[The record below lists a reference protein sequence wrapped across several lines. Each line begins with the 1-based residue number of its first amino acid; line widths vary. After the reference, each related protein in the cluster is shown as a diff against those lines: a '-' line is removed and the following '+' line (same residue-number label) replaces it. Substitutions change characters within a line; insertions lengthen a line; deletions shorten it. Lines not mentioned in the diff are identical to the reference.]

1 MLKNT
6 NGSATVH
13 LSRKL
18 LVLAFALALGAAPT
32 VNAQAKTPA
41 PVSQDSTTHAL
52 TKPPITF
59 DVISIRKSNA
69 VFPSGDRYTADGY
82 VMRGYR
88 VAWLI
93 AWAYGFS
100 DYDRMPGLPRWCFFD
115 KFDIQAKVDEAD
127 VDKWNKLDKQSKSLA
142 LQALLASRFNLK
154 AHFETKQGHIYEL
167 VVAKGGP
174 KFKAA
179 DPKDIISSG
188 IMASVGRSMTL
199 DNFAI
204 LLTGIGVSR
213 PIVNKTGL
221 TGLFNLSFRPMPDDD
236 SSDPTAPITEDLILR
251 DIREQLGLDLKP
263 AEGPVSFL
271 VVDHIEQP
279 TAN

>member
-1 MLKNT
+1 
-6 NGSATVH
+6 
-13 LSRKL
+13 
-18 LVLAFALALGAAPT
+18 
-32 VNAQAKTPA
+32 
-41 PVSQDSTTHAL
+41 
-52 TKPPITF
+52 
-59 DVISIRKSNA
+59 
-69 VFPSGDRYTADGY
+69 
-82 VMRGYR
+82 
-88 VAWLI
+88 
-93 AWAYGFS
+93 
-100 DYDRMPGLPRWCFFD
+100 MPGLPRWCFFD

>member
-1 MLKNT
+1 MRNNT
-6 NGSATVH
+6 TGSATAH

-32 VNAQAKTPA
+32 VNAQAKSPA
-41 PVSQDSTTHAL
+41 PVSQNSTTQAS
-52 TKPPITF
+52 TEAPVTF
-59 DVISIRKSNA
+59 DVISIRKSKA
-69 VFPSGDRYTADGY
+69 EYPTGDGFTADGFT
-82 VMRGYR
+82 VRGYR
-88 VAWLI
+88 VIWLI
-93 AWAYGFS
+93 ASAYGFS

-127 VDKWNKLDKQSKSLA
+127 VDKWNKRDKQSKSLA

-179 DPKDIISSG
+179 DPKDIIPSG

-213 PIVNKTGL
+213 PIVN
-221 TGLFNLSFRPMPDDD
+221 
-236 SSDPTAPITEDLILR
+236 SSYV
-251 DIREQLGLDLKP
+251 LDATNHKM
-263 AEGPVSFL
+263 
-271 VVDHIEQP
+271 
-279 TAN
+279 